1 MSLIQNSRSLT
12 KSCLPFFSK
21 PRNTGNT
28 SDKRNTPNYVIH
40 VIHLIQVFTSSTSN
54 ASNTSDA
61 SYASNESNASKSSA
75 SVGRLS
81 SYLGWVPYWRLREH
95 ISWPLLLS
103 GSELNAVPECTCT
116 MKQLFQNNFWPIKSF
131 CGKMFGEVLFH
142 EGKIIWPGW
151 NAWKPEIKRQGE
163 KKSFF
168 TSWDL
173 FGLTWGSLSL
183 RAVLSWFYEMI
194 SSP

>member
-61 SYASNESNASKSSA
+61 SYASNESNASKPSNTCKSST
-75 SVGRLS
+75 SVSRLS
-81 SYLGWVPYWRLREH
+81 SY
-95 ISWPLLLS
+95 SC
-103 GSELNAVPECTCT
+103 N
-116 MKQLFQNNFWPIKSF
+116 K
-131 CGKMFGEVLFH
+131 
-142 EGKIIWPGW
+142 
-151 NAWKPEIKRQGE
+151 
-163 KKSFF
+163 FF
-168 TSWDL
+168 L
-173 FGLTWGSLSL
+173 ETWGLPIAVVFAVMTY
-183 RAVLSWFYEMI
+183 AVLAISFYEMD
-194 SSP
+194 

>member
-1 MSLIQNSRSLT
+1 MVFKRFNEKNMAVINISTNFCLIMKHILKIFSRIQVLIEEKIPINRRFAKCFLLDALASLESMMSLIMSLIQNSRSLT

-40 VIHLIQVFTSSTSN
+40 VIHLIKVFTSSTSN

-81 SYLGWVPYWRLREH
+81 SYL
-95 ISWPLLLS
+95 
-103 GSELNAVPECTCT
+103 
-116 MKQLFQNNFWPIKSF
+116 K
-131 CGKMFGEVLFH
+131 
-142 EGKIIWPGW
+142 
-151 NAWKPEIKRQGE
+151 
-163 KKSFF
+163 
-168 TSWDL
+168 
-173 FGLTWGSLSL
+173 
-183 RAVLSWFYEMI
+183 
-194 SSP
+194 